1 MIAQV
6 PALAN
11 FVGICGAILLI
22 YIVFTAVR

>member
-11 FVGICGAILLI
+11 LVGICGAILLV
-22 YIVFTAVR
+22 YLVWTEVR

>member
-11 FVGICGAILLI
+11 FIGACGAILLVYLI
-22 YIVFTAVR
+22 WTEAR